1 MFGSSG
7 RGQRISTPPGRRPP
21 PRPIA
26 RHRYPVPY
34 EGEDSIVSDHLIAD
48 IALIVSGVAMVI
60 SGWDLSDRRRT
71 LATILVAVGSLSAV
85 AGCSLLVWRL

>member
-1 MFGSSG
+1 M
-7 RGQRISTPPGRRPP
+7 
-21 PRPIA
+21 
-26 RHRYPVPY
+26 
-34 EGEDSIVSDHLIAD
+34 SDHLIAD